1 MEVVQWYSDD
11 IELSQN
17 IIDGLHNEVKSKVN
31 LALLNTL
38 QNSLPHIQNNSIVIQ
53 CTTPDSEVFSSDIIK
68 DFLEDNNG
76 NQQIVFLIPIGYCTE
91 NSHQTLTDFIS
102 AITMYDRVTVIAHS
116 LLCSSLNNVQSINP
130 DESIETNCI
139 QPVTFSDISDILSIT
154 FEKDFNH
161 ILVYAVGKTTFSS
174 ADDEKNTFFSRLTTQ
189 NKKPTHSPYITKK
202 RIDTG
207 ITDLLLQMSSEYKKQ
222 SILVPTVIE

>member
-1 MEVVQWYSDD
+1 METVQWFTDD
-11 IELSQN
+11 EELSQN
-17 IIDGLHNEVKSKVN
+17 IIDVLRNDVKNKIN
-31 LALLNTL
+31 LSFLNTL
-38 QNSLPHIQNNSIVIQ
+38 ENTLPNIQNNTIVIQ
-53 CTTPDSEVFSSDIIK
+53 CTTPNSEVFSSDIIK

-76 NQQIVFLIPIGYCTE
+76 NQQVVCLIPIGYCTQ
-91 NSHQTLTDFIS
+91 NSHHALTNFIS
-102 AITMYDRVTVIAHS
+102 AITMYDKVTVIAHS
-116 LLCSSLNNVQSINP
+116 LLCCSLNDIQGINP
-130 DESIETNCI
+130 DESIETNCL
-139 QPVTFSDISDILSIT
+139 QPVTFSDISDILSIV

-189 NKKPTHSPYITKK
+189 NKKLTHRPYITKK